1 MKAVCV
7 ACGAAFQREE
17 DESWKVRCI
26 TCFKKSKRAELAAAD
41 TYWADR
47 AVEAETMVETL
58 RMKIAQLEL
67 TVSNLIGQSLRQ
79 PRHSGLDKELA
90 EQLPRLLLVCHPDK
104 HGGSQASTKVTQW
117 LLDVRGRLP
126 CA

>member
-1 MKAVCV
+1 MRAQCV
-7 ACGAAFQREE
+7 DCGNAFHREE

-26 TCFKKSKRAELAAAD
+26 SCFKKSKRAESSPID
-41 TYWADR
+41 SYWKDR
-47 AVEAETMVETL
+47 AKAAEQQVESL
-58 RMKIAQLEL
+58 RA

-79 PRHSGLDKELA
+79 PRQSGINKELA

-104 HGGSQASTKVTQW
+104 HNGSQAATKATQW
-117 LLDVRGRLP
+117 LLDVRGRLQ